1 MELPLYIEKETFKF
15 DFKQYEQKFNWV
27 QDMFKTE
34 QDSLHHAEGNVGIHT
49 EMVMNAM
56 INLPEFKNLSNQ
68 EKEILFLGSLFHDIE
83 KRSTTKNEN
92 GRIISPGHAKKGEIT
107 TRGILY
113 RDFECEFYMREQICK
128 IVRHHGLPLW
138 IFEKQNSEKAII
150 ESSLLSNNNWLALIA
165 KADVIGRICEDKEEL
180 FYKIDLFRE
189 YAKELGV
196 LNTPKT
202 FNDPHSK
209 QIYFEKEESYL
220 DYTAYDNTKFEIVI
234 MSGLPGSGKDY
245 FIENNFNIPVVSLD
259 NLRREH
265 KIQPGDKYGTGFI
278 IQMAK
283 EKAKEFLRKK
293 EPFVWNGTNIT
304 KQIREQVIGLMRSYN
319 ARVKLIYVEVSY
331 QKLIQQNLNRPY
343 PISRIILE
351 KFIDKLE
358 IPSPTEAHIVEHYS
372 NYKKI

>member
-68 EKEILFLGSLFHDIE
+68 EKEILFLGSLFHDVE

-92 GRIISPGHAKKGEIT
+92 GRIVSPGHAKKGETT

-113 RDFECEFYMREQICK
+113 RDFNCEFSLREQICK

-138 IFEKQNSEKAII
+138 IFEKQNPEKAII
-150 ESSLLSNNNWLALIA
+150 ESSILSNNHWLSLIA
-165 KADVIGRICEDKEEL
+165 RADVIGRICEDKDEL
-180 FYKIDLFRE
+180 FYKIDLFKE

-196 LNTPKT
+196 LNTAKE
-202 FNDPHSK
+202 FNDFHSK

-220 DYTAYDNTKFEIVI
+220 DYKAYDNTEFEVI
-234 MSGLPGSGKDY
+234 IMCGLPGSGKDY
-245 FIENNFNIPVVSLD
+245 FIEHNFNVPVVSLD

-283 EKAKEFLRKK
+283 EKAREFLRKK
-293 EPFVWNGTNIT
+293 ESFVWNGTNIT

-319 ARVKLIYVEVSY
+319 ARIKLVYVEVPY

-343 PISRIILE
+343 PIPGTTLE
-351 KFIDKLE
+351 RFIDKLE
-358 IPSPTEAHIVEHYS
+358 IPSPTEAHVVEYYS
-372 NYKKI
+372 DYKKL

>member
-68 EKEILFLGSLFHDIE
+68 EKEILFLGSLFHDVE

-92 GRIISPGHAKKGEIT
+92 GRIVSPGHAKKGETT

-113 RDFECEFYMREQICK
+113 RDFNCEFSLREQICK

-138 IFEKQNSEKAII
+138 IFEKQNPEKAII
-150 ESSLLSNNNWLALIA
+150 ESSILSNNHWLSLIA
-165 KADVIGRICEDKEEL
+165 KADVIGRICEDKDEL
-180 FYKIDLFRE
+180 FYKIDLFKE

-196 LNTPKT
+196 LNTAKE
-202 FNDPHSK
+202 FKDFHSK

-220 DYTAYDNTKFEIVI
+220 DYKAYDNTEFEVVI
-234 MSGLPGSGKDY
+234 MCGLPGSGKDY
-245 FIENNFNIPVVSLD
+245 FIEHNFNVPVVSLD

-265 KIQPGDKYGTGFI
+265 KIQPGDKYGAGFI

-283 EKAKEFLRKK
+283 EKAREFLRKK

-319 ARVKLIYVEVSY
+319 ARIKLVYVEAPY

-343 PISRIILE
+343 PIPGTTLE
-351 KFIDKLE
+351 RFIDKLE
-358 IPSPTEAHIVEHYS
+358 IPSPTEAHIVEYYS